1 MTQKVKKCI
10 GNFSDFIFFGR
21 LSTDGDALGYYNL
34 HTWREMQLTYA
45 FIYYFLVAFIAFT
58 FSLIVFAL
66 RPVRKL
72 LHKFQTKFQNVL
84 NNSFWKYTIN
94 FSFAIIFLILADS
107 LRTFYSMNKHFQEST
122 STLYSD
128 EHAIGKIGG
137 L

>member
-1 MTQKVKKCI
+1 
-10 GNFSDFIFFGR
+10 
-21 LSTDGDALGYYNL
+21 
-34 HTWREMQLTYA
+34 MQLTYA
-45 FIYYFLVAFIAFT
+45 FVYYFLVAFIAFT

-137 L
+137 LERMDVMKTESG